1 MASIKSLTKPSA
13 RRSSPALPA
22 SVDRSRGTG
31 SIETLEGSVLAALKA
46 ARRYRQGR
54 QHRRGQTPEVV
65 AESTVRMRPR
75 GEPDRRFILSY
86 VVDPDD
92 TQALIFRIRP
102 ASPRDLGPEQAP
114 MLTTQGAADR
124 LNVSRPYVVK
134 LVEDGTFKGV
144 ERTRAG
150 HRRIPAAEV
159 ERVRAQMQA
168 SRRAVLHRLEIAT
181 TDLSEQELE
190 GTRVAPKRRWIKSRG

>member
-1 MASIKSLTKPSA
+1 
-13 RRSSPALPA
+13 
-22 SVDRSRGTG
+22 
-31 SIETLEGSVLAALKA
+31 
-46 ARRYRQGR
+46 
-54 QHRRGQTPEVV
+54 
-65 AESTVRMRPR
+65 
-75 GEPDRRFILSY
+75 
-86 VVDPDD
+86 
-92 TQALIFRIRP
+92 
-102 ASPRDLGPEQAP
+102 

-144 ERTRAG
+144 ERTRTG